1 MGGGIPVK
9 KIEEAQSG
17 YCSLTLTRSEVKP
30 RLFGTFPNE
39 QCVVP
44 SPPPL
49 HVRQGEKSGRWGGAA
64 GLTDM
69 FNGSIGWFRVVRVS
83 FFFFSFLRCVAWHSR
98 ARDLSL
104 RGLLAKLKVVV
115 GPCDGAARHMLNT

>member
-1 MGGGIPVK
+1 MLEKEERGWWWWGIPVK

-17 YCSLTLTRSEVKP
+17 YCSLALARSEVKP

-49 HVRQGEKSGRWGGAA
+49 HVRERNRGCGGG

-69 FNGSIGWFRVVRVS
+69 FSGSIGWFRVVCVCVFLS
-83 FFFFSFLRCVAWHSR
+83 SFFFSFLRCVAWHGR
-98 ARDLSL
+98 A
-104 RGLLAKLKVVV
+104 
-115 GPCDGAARHMLNT
+115 